1 ALVAF
6 GKLIVADVLLYSVAL
21 FLEFGALIQ
30 LRKTEPS
37 LRGVF
42 RIPLGRTGV
51 AVLAGLPMLVLVG
64 VIGVSFADG
73 EYGLPAVIGTAV
85 AIVAGPL
92 MNRIAQRRNTGQA
105 PEKVTRLPRGRLA

>member
-1 ALVAF
+1 VSAVFYSLFALVAF

-30 LRKTEPS
+30 LRETEPS

-51 AVLAGLPMLVLVG
+51 AVLAALPMTVLVG
-64 VIGVSFADG
+64 VIGISFADG
-73 EYGLPAVIGTAV
+73 EYGFPALMGTAV
-85 AIVAGPL
+85 AIAAGPL
-92 MNRIAQRRNTGQA
+92 MYRVAQRHTTG
-105 PEKVTRLPRGRLA
+105 